1 MTALEKLAE
10 ERDEQKNARIDRILA
25 AAFKLFSSAG
35 IEPVAM
41 TDIAKKAE
49 IGVASLYRYFSTKDE
64 IAIRTVIWAWEKQI
78 SEIYPS
84 INNDEYTNGN
94 GLFRLSII
102 FSLFKKLYMS
112 KPEFLRFIYFFD
124 SYAVNSGIKQER
136 MIEYENV
143 IGKVQMIVADA
154 IKLGLKDNS
163 INKKYIDKTE
173 DLYFTLMHS
182 FFSTA
187 QKLTLSENLLAIN
200 EKSKGSDQLDL
211 LSELLLNGV
220 KA

>member
-64 IAIRTVIWAWEKQI
+64 IAIRTAIWAWEEQI

-112 KPEFLRFIYFFD
+112 QPEFLRFIYFFD

-136 MIEYENV
+136 MKEYENV

-154 IKLGLKDNS
+154 INLGLKDNS

-187 QKLTLSENLLAIN
+187 QKLTLSENLLAMN

>member
-10 ERDEQKNARIDRILA
+10 ERDEQKNARIDRILE
-25 AAFKLFSSAG
+25 AAFTLFSSAG

-64 IAIRTVIWAWEKQI
+64 IAIRTAIWAWEKQI
-78 SEIYPS
+78 SEIYPL
-84 INNDEYTNGN
+84 IENDEYKNGN
-94 GLFRLSII
+94 GLSRLSII
-102 FSLFKKLYMS
+102 FGLFKKLY
-112 KPEFLRFIYFFD
+112 KTQPEFLRFIYFFD
-124 SYAVNSGIKQER
+124 SYAVNSGIKKER
-136 MIEYENV
+136 MKEYEIV
-143 IGKVQMIVADA
+143 IGKVQSIVADA
-154 IKLGLKDNS
+154 INLGLNDNS
-163 INKKYIDKTE
+163 INNSYKDKTD
-173 DLYFTLMHS
+173 DLYFTLMHT

-187 QKLTLSENLLAIN
+187 QKLTLSGNLLAMN

-211 LSELLLNGV
+211 LSELLLKGV

>member
-10 ERDEQKNARIDRILA
+10 ERDEQKSARIDRILA

-64 IAIRTVIWAWEKQI
+64 IAIRTAIWAWEKQI

-187 QKLTLSENLLAIN
+187 QKLTLSENLLAMN

-211 LSELLLNGV
+211 LRELLLKGV

>member
-25 AAFKLFSSAG
+25 AAFDLFSSAG

-64 IAIRTVIWAWEKQI
+64 IAIRTAIWAWEKQI
-78 SEIYPS
+78 KGIYPL
-84 INNDEYTNGN
+84 IDNDEYKNGS
-94 GLFRLSII
+94 GISRLAII
-102 FSLFKKLYMS
+102 FGVFKKLYNTQ
-112 KPEFLRFIYFFD
+112 PEFLRFIYFFD

-136 MIEYENV
+136 MKEYELV

-154 IKLGLKDNS
+154 INLGLKDNS
-163 INKKYIDKTE
+163 INQNYKDKTD
-173 DLYFTLMHS
+173 DLYFTLMHT

-187 QKLTLSENLLAIN
+187 QKLTLSGKLLAMN
-200 EKSKGSDQLDL
+200 EKSSGADQLDL
-211 LSELLLNGV
+211 LSELLLKGV

>member
-64 IAIRTVIWAWEKQI
+64 IAIRTAIWAWEEQI

-112 KPEFLRFIYFFD
+112 QPEFLRFIYFFD

-136 MIEYENV
+136 MKEYENV

-154 IKLGLKDNS
+154 INLGLKDNS

-187 QKLTLSENLLAIN
+187 QKLTLSENLLAMN
-200 EKSKGSDQLDL
+200 EKSKGSDQLNL

>member
-64 IAIRTVIWAWEKQI
+64 IAIRTAIWAWEKQI
-78 SEIYPS
+78 SEIYTS
-84 INNDEYTNGN
+84 INTDEYKNGN

-112 KPEFLRFIYFFD
+112 QPEFLRFIYFFD

-187 QKLTLSENLLAIN
+187 QKLTLSENLLAMN

>member
-1 MTALEKLAE
+1 
-10 ERDEQKNARIDRILA
+10 
-25 AAFKLFSSAG
+25 
-35 IEPVAM
+35 
-41 TDIAKKAE
+41 
-49 IGVASLYRYFSTKDE
+49 
-64 IAIRTVIWAWEKQI
+64 
-78 SEIYPS
+78 
-84 INNDEYTNGN
+84 
-94 GLFRLSII
+94 
-102 FSLFKKLYMS
+102 MS
-112 KPEFLRFIYFFD
+112 QPEFLRFIYFFD

-163 INKKYIDKTE
+163 INKKYIDKTK

-187 QKLTLSENLLAIN
+187 QKLTLSDNLLAMN
-200 EKSKGSDQLDL
+200 EKSKGLDQLDL